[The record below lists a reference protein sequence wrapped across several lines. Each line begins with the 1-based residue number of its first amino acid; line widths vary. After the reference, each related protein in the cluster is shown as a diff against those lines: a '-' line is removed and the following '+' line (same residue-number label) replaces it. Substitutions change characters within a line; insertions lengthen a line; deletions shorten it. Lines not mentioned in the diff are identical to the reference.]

1 MKPPCKGCEDRKVG
15 CHATCERYAEYRAVI
30 ENGEAE
36 KKRKI
41 IMNEWSMDK
50 ARKNARIRKQLQK
63 K

>member
-30 ENGEAE
+30 GKYEAE
-36 KKRKI
+36 KKRRI

-50 ARKNARIRKQLQK
+50 SRKSARVRDALK

>member
-1 MKPPCKGCEDRKVG
+1 MRTPCKGCEGRKVG
-15 CHATCERYAEYRAVI
+15 CHSDCERYKAYREI
-30 ENGEAE
+30 IDKGEAE

-50 ARKNARIRKQLQK
+50 ARKSAKVRDSLK

>member
-1 MKPPCKGCEDRKVG
+1 MRTPCKGCEDRKVG
-15 CHATCERYAEYRAVI
+15 CHSNCERYAECRAAI
-30 ENGEAE
+30 ESGEAE

-50 ARKNARIRKQLQK
+50 ARKSAKVRDSLK

>member
-1 MKPPCKGCEDRKVG
+1 MRTPCKGCEDRKVG
-15 CHATCERYAEYRAVI
+15 CHSSCEKYKAYREI
-30 ENGEAE
+30 IDKGEAE

-50 ARKNARIRKQLQK
+50 ARKSAKVRDSLK